1 MTRLGGLAK
10 VIRSKNAG
18 ALYLTL
24 DVMFDDEA
32 TYARVRD
39 SGVLD
44 AARIARLYAVS
55 HNAVAVIPYD
65 VALAIKITIPRPV
78 PSGDP
83 ADSDVYGAQQHAPLL
98 DLEVPDQPGYFTRD
112 PG

>member
-1 MTRLGGLAK
+1 MTRLVDLAR
-10 VIRSKNAG
+10 VLRSKNAG

-24 DVMFDDEA
+24 DVMFEDEA

-44 AARIARLYAVS
+44 AQRIADLYRVS
-55 HNAVAVIPYD
+55 HNEVSVIPYD
-65 VALAIKITIPRPV
+65 VAYAIKVTLPRAY

-83 ADSDVYGAQQHAPLL
+83 LDNDVYGAQQHAPLL
-98 DLEVPDQPGYFTRD
+98 DLEVPD
-112 PG
+112 